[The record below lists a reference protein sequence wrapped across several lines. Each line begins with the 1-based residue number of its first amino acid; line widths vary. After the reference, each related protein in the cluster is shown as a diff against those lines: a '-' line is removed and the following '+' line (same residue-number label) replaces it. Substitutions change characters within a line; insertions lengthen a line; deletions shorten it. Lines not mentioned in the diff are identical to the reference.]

1 MALVV
6 APWRLVALS
15 SSLLSC
21 WSEVRILPGASHE
34 RPPRRRRYRR
44 AHDARR
50 GAQRA
55 GLRRHRSRAW
65 RRSVG
70 QPAARLL
77 PDRHF
82 RLADARSRWAGA
94 LSPPARA
101 RDRPLFLLSLNYG
114 DGREKTVPR
123 GYGSGR
129 RRFHHE
135 ADRMDELR
143 ARLKAAERI
152 LGLRQ
157 HVQQLEGLLP
167 ICAYCKRIRDDSEK
181 WESIE
186 RYVEERSE
194 AQFSH
199 GYCPDCYEKYVRP
212 QIEKR

>member
-101 RDRPLFLLSLNYG
+101 RDRPLFLLSLDYG

-135 ADRMDELR
+135 ADRHGR
-143 ARLKAAERI
+143 AARAPQGSGTHTGFAPTRAAARGAALDLRI
-152 LGLRQ
+152 LQAHPRRLRKMGVHRAVCRRAVGGAIQ
-157 HVQQLEGLLP
+157 SRLLPGLL
-167 ICAYCKRIRDDSEK
+167 REIRAAAD
-181 WESIE
+181 
-186 RYVEERSE
+186 
-194 AQFSH
+194 
-199 GYCPDCYEKYVRP
+199 
-212 QIEKR
+212 